1 MYETAN
7 NKKIGTH
14 LGILIKR
21 KYPSD
26 RQFAR
31 DYIARRYGPDSDESL
46 QNMQNR
52 ISQIKGGNN
61 SIQLE
66 DLPYFST
73 MLDASI
79 DEILS
84 AGEHITTMSDRPTN
98 YSVAQSKDKEVWAEY
113 VNRADNPFLN
123 ADEYNKTLI
132 DYAFEFENHE
142 LLTYLM
148 DKNIIWFVGDDKEHY
163 GIGLGAG
170 TSIKRRD
177 VGSIDTLD
185 VYLKSHDTLR
195 IKMITLAI
203 KNNNY
208 KLLDKLHARE
218 IPRLYLLTPTLGHHT
233 LTNDPIELTPDIKD
247 LLKTIASSDDK
258 TIEYFFNE
266 FSIDSSLT
274 NSTNTF
280 IYPYLNELLSMMI
293 KSKHPNVN
301 KWLTAAIDYNKSVHK
316 KLLKASREALE
327 QSKEYY
333 KSINIEDDN
342 SDYYKEAVNSLTWK
356 WFFPYPKEGFFA
368 YSNPN
373 VEKGQPIN
381 GFVTNLIFI
390 NAKSSNN
397 TTQALINELNSIY
410 DSVMHMNERS

>member
-1 MYETAN
+1 MFETAS
-7 NKKIGTH
+7 NKEIGNY
-14 LGILIKR
+14 LDILIRR
-21 KYPSD
+21 KYQSD

-31 DYIARRYGPDSDESL
+31 DYIERRYGPDSDESL

-52 ISQIKGGNN
+52 ISQIKHGNK

-66 DLPYFST
+66 DLPYFSH
-73 MLDASI
+73 MLEVSV

-84 AGEHITTMSDRPTN
+84 AGKHTATMSNRPTN
-98 YSVAQSKDKEVWAEY
+98 FSVAQSKDKEMWDEY
-113 VNRADNPFLN
+113 INQIDKPFLN

-148 DKNIIWFVGDDKEHY
+148 DKNIIWFVSGNKNDY
-163 GIGLGAG
+163 GISLGAG
-170 TSIKRRD
+170 TNIKRRD

-185 VYLKSHDTLR
+185 VYLGSNDTLR

-203 KNNNY
+203 KNSNY
-208 KLLDKLHARE
+208 ELLDKLHARE

-233 LTNDPIELTPDIKD
+233 LTNDPIALTPDIKE
-247 LLKTIASSDDK
+247 LLKAIASSDDK

-274 NSTNTF
+274 DSTNTF

-293 KSKHPNVN
+293 KSKHPNAN

-342 SDYYKEAVNSLTWK
+342 SGYYKEAVNSLTWK

-368 YSNPN
+368 YTNPN

-390 NAKSSNN
+390 NAKSSNS